1 MKNKMS
7 MNLKKIVFI
16 FSIAIILLVVYELI
30 FLIVLNFLLVHV
42 VSSIQYNQ
50 LFTDFMLYPLFILIL
65 SLGIRIALVY
75 KYKAHI

>member
-1 MKNKMS
+1 MRNKMQ

-30 FLIVLNFLLVHV
+30 FLIVLNFLLVNV
-42 VSSIQYNQ
+42 VSSIQYDQ
-50 LFTDFMLYPLFILIL
+50 LFTDFILYSLFTLVL
-65 SLGIRIALVY
+65 FLGVRIALGY

>member
-1 MKNKMS
+1 MRNKMQ

-30 FLIVLNFLLVHV
+30 FPIVLNFLLLNV

-50 LFTDFMLYPLFILIL
+50 LFTDFILYPLFALIL

-75 KYKAHI
+75 KYKAQI